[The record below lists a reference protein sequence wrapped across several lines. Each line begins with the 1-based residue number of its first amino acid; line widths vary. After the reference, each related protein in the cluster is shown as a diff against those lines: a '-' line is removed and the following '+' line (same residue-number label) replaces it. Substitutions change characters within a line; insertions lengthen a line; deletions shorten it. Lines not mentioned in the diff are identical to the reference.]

1 MYPITQYNREGGAD
15 DRNHLTISTGYV
27 FILMKYIVYI
37 YIIIM
42 IIITETMTI
51 TIIMQYVQR
60 AHCALKNGFLQNLPQ
75 KKLGEL
81 GTSVKIILPKKTLR
95 KT

>member
-37 YIIIM
+37 Y
-42 IIITETMTI
+42 
-51 TIIMQYVQR
+51 
-60 AHCALKNGFLQNLPQ
+60 HNNDNNNKNNDNNNNHAICSKSPLRPKKWLSSKLAP

-81 GTSVKIILPKKTLR
+81 GTSVKIILPKK
-95 KT
+95 KH